1 MGSENYL
8 SVISHVD
15 LIIGNS
21 SSGIIEAPSLKT
33 PSIDIGDRQK
43 GRERAKSI
51 FNCRPNK
58 KKILNLINKILR
70 IEKNKLN
77 FNNPYEKINVSKNII
92 KILENI
98 NYKNNLEKNF
108 IIYEKYNYSAK
119 SNNIFCDEKT
129 REHW

>member
-8 SVISHVD
+8 SIISHVD

-33 PSIDIGDRQK
+33 PSIDIGNRQK

-51 FNCRPNK
+51 FNCRPDQK
-58 KKILNLINKILR
+58 EILNLIDKILR
-70 IEKNKLN
+70 IKKNKIN

-98 NYKNNLEKNF
+98 NYKKYLEKKF
-108 IIYEKYNYSAK
+108 YN
-119 SNNIFCDEKT
+119 I
-129 REHW
+129 